1 MTEKK
6 SSYTIRLKVEGDG
19 TVTANLVKVGDTGEK
34 QFKRLQNAGSQAD
47 LVMQGIT
54 KTITRRLIPAF
65 SAASAARSIINNITM
80 FEKID
85 ARIQRLTES
94 AAEYEDV
101 QKFISQKANDLNI
114 DITTF
119 ADNYA
124 RLLTLQRSG
133 VISDFQVKNLAE
145 GFANVGAA
153 LGATSTQIDQAMYGL
168 SQTLT
173 SGVVNME
180 DFKQVTEPLPG
191 LMQELD
197 KAAGVGAG
205 GFRRLVADGK
215 ITSEFFATVLISA
228 LNSYQGAAAATAD
241 TVGGAWTR
249 LKNQWVELART
260 LQKPVANTLV
270 PILDTLSQALNL
282 ITKLEEKRDGILA
295 APVGGPIT
303 DIRQQLKDLQEL
315 NKEIERQQKVLSTLD
330 TPEKMYRFAEGPQ
343 KSLERLIPLADKLEE
358 KFGPEHLRII
368 DAEINKIQASIAK
381 APAPTNGRSWTEV
394 LEKDLANLE
403 KLREKVVQ
411 ITGEISAA
419 PPAIIEKQSTAI
431 ADFIQSLNE
440 QIQVLSVEGK
450 ARAQLRAELQLQNIA
465 RKEEIAL
472 TPQQIAQARELV
484 GKVYD
489 LEQSQKKQTKAKQD
503 ALATI
508 KEEIAALSLS
518 DRELFVHQ
526 TMRRFTAEQIGKQRE
541 ELKKHIE
548 LLYDEKEAME
558 EQRKEEDRRKE
569 TIQKIVK
576 LTEDQADA
584 QTKYNKEVAELNE
597 LYRQQLITA
606 PQLAA
611 AEEDARQ
618 RMLWAS
624 TKWIDGVKR
633 ALESYE
639 REAKDAAYN
648 AEQVT
653 LGFLN
658 NAEDA
663 FVDFANTGKFE
674 WKELLNSLI
683 DDINRALV
691 RQNITG
697 PLAGALNSVI
707 SNIDFGNL
715 FSSLAAKGGAY
726 NHGHALTAYARGG
739 IVNKPTIFPMANGA
753 GLMGEAG
760 PEAILPLRRLPSGNL
775 GVESGGAASP
785 LYMVNVDARGSSDPN
800 ATAAQVEMAV
810 DRALSARV
818 PGIIRAS
825 SSAAKS
831 EIIDSFQRRGGRFD

>member
-1 MTEKK
+1 MTDKK

-19 TVTANLVKVGDTGEK
+19 TATASLVKVGDTGER
-34 QFKRLQNAGSQAD
+34 QFKRLQTAGNQAD
-47 LVMQGIT
+47 LVMQGMT

-65 SAASAARSIINNITM
+65 SAATAARSIINNIQL

-85 ARIQRLTES
+85 TRIQRLTES
-94 AAEYEDV
+94 AAEYENV
-101 QKFISQKANDLNI
+101 QKFISSKSNELNI

-119 ADNYA
+119 ADNFA

-133 VISDFQVKNLAE
+133 VINEFQVKNLAE

-153 LGATSTQIDQAMYGL
+153 LGASSTQIDQAMYGL

-173 SGVVNME
+173 SGIVNME

-197 KAAGVGAG
+197 RAAGVGAG

-215 ITSEFFATVLISA
+215 ITSEFFATTLISA
-228 LNSYQGAAAATAD
+228 LSSYQGAAAAMAD
-241 TVGGAWTR
+241 TVSGAWTR
-249 LKNQWVELART
+249 LKNQWIELART

-270 PILDTLSQALNL
+270 PILDTLSEAINL
-282 ITKLEEKRDGILA
+282 ITKLEEKRDGLVKSTEAQPIL
-295 APVGGPIT
+295 
-303 DIRQQLKDLQEL
+303 DIRQQLADLKEL
-315 NKEIERQQKVLSTLD
+315 NKEIERQQKILSSLD

-343 KSLERLIPLADKLEE
+343 KSLERLIPLAEKLEA
-358 KFGPEHLRII
+358 KFGPEHLQLI

-381 APAPTNGRSWTEV
+381 APPPRDGRSWTEG
-394 LEKDLANLE
+394 LEKQLE
-403 KLREKVVQ
+403 TLQKLRDKVVE
-411 ITGEISAA
+411 ITGNISAA
-419 PPAIIEKQSTAI
+419 APAIVEKQSTAI
-431 ADFIQSLNE
+431 ADFIQNLNE

-472 TPQQIAQARELV
+472 TPKQITQARELV
-484 GKVYD
+484 GQVYD

-503 ALATI
+503 ALSTI
-508 KEEIAALSLS
+508 KEEIAALALS

-526 TMRRFTAEQIGKQRE
+526 TMRRFTAEQIGKQGD
-541 ELKKHIE
+541 ELKKNIE

-558 EQRKEEDRRKE
+558 ERRKEEDRRRE
-569 TIQKIVK
+569 TIQSIIK
-576 LTEDQADA
+576 LTEDQTDA
-584 QTKYNKEVAELNE
+584 QTKYNKEIAELNE
-597 LYRQQLITA
+597 LYQQELITA
-606 PQLAA
+606 PQRAA

-618 RMLWAS
+618 RMLNAS
-624 TKWIDGVKR
+624 KVWTDGVKR

-639 REAKDAAYN
+639 REATDAAKN
-648 AEQVT
+648 AETVT
-653 LGFLN
+653 TNFLQ

-663 FVDFANTGKFE
+663 FVEFANTGKFE
-674 WKELLNSLI
+674 WKDLLNSMI
-683 DDINRALV
+683 EDINRALI

-707 SNIDFGNL
+707 SGFDFGSL
-715 FSSLAAKGGAY
+715 FSSAAATGGVYDRGFAVK
-726 NHGHALTAYARGG
+726 AYARGG

-760 PEAILPLRRLPSGNL
+760 PEAILPLRRLPGGNL
-775 GVESGGAASP
+775 GVESSGSGNAS
-785 LYMVNVDARGSSDPN
+785 YMVNVDARGSADPN
-800 ATAAQVEMAV
+800 ATAVQVEQAV
-810 DRALSARV
+810 DRALNARI

-825 SSAAKS
+825 SSTAKA

>member
-1 MTEKK
+1 MSEKR
-6 SSYTIRLKVEGDG
+6 SSYTIRLKIEGDG
-19 TVTANLVKVGDTGEK
+19 TVTANLTKVGDAGER
-34 QFKRLQNAGSQAD
+34 QFKRLQNAGNQAD

-65 SAASAARSIINNITM
+65 SAASAARSIIDNITT

-85 ARIQRLTES
+85 TRIKRLTDS
-94 AAEYEDV
+94 VAEYEDA
-101 QKFISQKANDLNI
+101 QKFISEKSNELSI
-114 DITTF
+114 DISTF

-124 RLLTLQRSG
+124 RLLTLQQSG
-133 VISDFQVKNLAE
+133 VISDFQVKALAE

-173 SGVVNME
+173 SSVVNME
-180 DFKQVTEPLPG
+180 DFKQVVEPLPG

-197 KAAGVGAG
+197 RAAGVGAG

-215 ITSEFFATVLISA
+215 ITSEFFATTLISA
-228 LNSYQGAAAATAD
+228 LQSYQGAAAAMAD
-241 TVGGAWTR
+241 TVGGSWTR
-249 LKNQWVELART
+249 LKNQWVELSRT

-270 PILDTLSQALNL
+270 PILNTLSEALNL
-282 ITKLEEKRDGILA
+282 VTKLEEKSGSIVA
-295 APVGGPIT
+295 APDNGPISA
-303 DIRQQLKDLQEL
+303 IRQQLSDLKEL
-315 NKEIERQQKVLSTLD
+315 NKEIERQQKILASLD
-330 TPEKMYRFAEGPQ
+330 TPDKMARFAEGPQ
-343 KSLERLIPLADKLEE
+343 KSLERLIPLADRLEE
-358 KFGPEHLRII
+358 KFGPEHLQLI

-381 APAPTNGRSWTEV
+381 APPPRDGRSWTES
-394 LEKDLANLE
+394 LEKDLSNLE
-403 KLREKVVQ
+403 KLRDKVVQ
-411 ITGEISAA
+411 ITGDISAA
-419 PPAIIEKQSTAI
+419 APALLEKPSTAVS
-431 ADFIQSLNE
+431 DFIQNLNE

-472 TPQQIAQARELV
+472 TPKQISQARDLV
-484 GKVYD
+484 GQVYD

-503 ALATI
+503 ALSTI
-508 KEEIAALSLS
+508 KEEIVALGLS
-518 DRELFVHQ
+518 DRELFIHQ
-526 TMRRFTAEQIGKQRE
+526 TMRRFTTEQIGKQGE
-541 ELKKHIE
+541 ELKKSIE

-558 EQRKEEDRRKE
+558 ARRKEEDKRKE
-569 TIQKIVK
+569 TIQEIVK
-576 LTEDQADA
+576 LTEDQTDA
-584 QTKYNKEVAELNE
+584 QTVYNKRIAELNE
-597 LYRQQLITA
+597 LYQQELITA
-606 PQLAA
+606 PQRAA

-618 RMLWAS
+618 RMLYAS
-624 TKWIDGVKR
+624 TVWTDGVKR

-639 REAKDAAYN
+639 REAKDAAYS

-653 LGFLN
+653 LGFLH

-707 SNIDFGNL
+707 SNFDFGDL
-715 FSSLAAKGGAY
+715 FSSFAAKGGAY
-726 NHGHALTAYARGG
+726 DRGLALNAYARGG
-739 IVNKPTIFPMANGA
+739 IVHKPTIFPMANGA

-775 GVESGGAASP
+775 GVESNGGANP

-800 ATAAQVEMAV
+800 ATALQVEQAV
-810 DRALSARV
+810 DRALTARV

-825 SSAAKS
+825 SSAAKA
-831 EIIDSFQRRGGRFD
+831 EIIDNFQRRGGRFA